1 MALNS
6 SANSQP
12 IMAPCPFTAWWR
24 NHMPLQQPPYLQG
37 LVLMFFYTLAF
48 VPAFTVFSNS
58 SLRYIT
64 YAVPMANLFIWF
76 LLSPRHL
83 RYDTRF
89 MVALGIYTALLIL
102 NAFLTNEDFD
112 QLTWVN
118 ALRPVFYML
127 MFVPFMLFNV
137 TSLKILVVLF
147 GGTMI
152 MQSVTGTT
160 TTAGEI
166 DFAESKGLLESG
178 LAFPLG
184 AILIFCLRY
193 RRKVTTVIVTL
204 LFLAAFKRVSMVAVA
219 LVMGM
224 MLFNIIVSRIT
235 GIREFRMAIGTALLF
250 LMAGVLLNL
259 FYLEFFTILADLLGV
274 KKSIT
279 DLTMGRLSEFYILGM
294 QTGDQPLSQIL
305 FGGGPGFAT
314 RNLVEVTV
322 TYPLQI
328 HNSYLLYYYDFG
340 VLGFALF
347 MGAMLVI
354 YSRNALGLYLFA
366 YNAFIMVTDN
376 SYTQH
381 YHQFACFILIAVAEY
396 LDQERARKRSGAS
409 P

>member
-1 MALNS
+1 M
-6 SANSQP
+6 SAVSPQP
-12 IMAPCPFTAWWR
+12 IMAPCPFTGWWR
-24 NHMPLQQPPYLQG
+24 RHMPLQQPPYLQG
-37 LVLMFFYTLAF
+37 LVLLFFYGMAF
-48 VPAFTVFSNS
+48 VPAFTVFSDS

-64 YAVPMANLFIWF
+64 YAVPIANLFIWV
-76 LLSPRHL
+76 LLSPRSL
-83 RYDTRF
+83 RYDSRF
-89 MVALGIYTALLIL
+89 VIAIGIYTSLLAT
-102 NAFLTNEDFD
+102 NAFLTNEAFD

-118 ALRPVFYML
+118 ALRPLFYLL
-127 MFVPFMLFNV
+127 MFVPVMLFNM
-137 TSLKILVVLF
+137 TSVKLLVVLF

-152 MQSVTGTT
+152 MQSITGTT
-160 TTAGEI
+160 TTAGNISFE
-166 DFAESKGLLESG
+166 DSQGLLESG

-193 RRKVTTVIVTL
+193 RRKMTTVIVLL

-219 LVMGM
+219 LIMGM
-224 MLFNIIVSRIT
+224 MLLNLILSRLT
-235 GIREFRMAIGTALLF
+235 GIRESRLAIGTAIFF
-250 LMAGVLLNL
+250 LAAGVLLNL
-259 FYLEFFTILADLLGV
+259 YYLEFFTLMADLMGIEE
-274 KKSIT
+274 SIV

-294 QTGDQPLSQIL
+294 QTGDQPLMQIL

-340 VLGFALF
+340 VVGFALF
-347 MGAMLVI
+347 MAAMLAV

-381 YHQFACFILIAVAEY
+381 YHQFACFLLIAAAET
-396 LDQERARKRSGAS
+396 LERQAKEARANLA
-409 P
+409 